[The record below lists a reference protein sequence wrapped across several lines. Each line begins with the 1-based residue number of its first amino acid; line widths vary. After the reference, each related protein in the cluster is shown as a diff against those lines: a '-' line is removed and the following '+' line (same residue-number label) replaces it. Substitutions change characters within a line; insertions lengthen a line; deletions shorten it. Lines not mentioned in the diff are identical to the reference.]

1 MSLTSYRA
9 APPCVTGFDLG
20 EVVWKMDFLRWSF
33 FVLVV
38 FVCFPERLFLKP
50 AGLAAAYFP
59 EA

>member
-9 APPCVTGFDLG
+9 APPCVTFSSGLRFCVREIVWLLEDGLFCTGWIVLLFDL
-20 EVVWKMDFLRWSF
+20 E
-33 FVLVV
+33 
-38 FVCFPERLFLKP
+38 P